1 MPRCACLHAVA
12 IKVLMV
18 SFQVP
23 SEPRLVLPGGELE
36 TQFRLDRTFR
46 NKDRVAN
53 FALRQV
59 LSRLLGFSKRNHAT
73 NRPKRS
79 AQVRAEGLGFM
90 VHGKAKSP
98 ELVESMK
105 KRSGLSV
112 KGCESDQLTSVS

>member
-23 SEPRLVLPGGELE
+23 SEPRLVLPGGTGNSVSIRSNIQEQRPSSQLCPPPS
-36 TQFRLDRTFR
+36 
-46 NKDRVAN
+46 
-53 FALRQV
+53 

>member
-1 MPRCACLHAVA
+1 LSACCGNQ
-12 IKVLMV
+12 
-18 SFQVP
+18 SFDGLISGPIGTQI
-23 SEPRLVLPGGELE
+23 SASGGELE

-59 LSRLLGFSKRNHAT
+59 YQDYWDFGKRNHAT
-73 NRPKRS
+73 YRPKRS
-79 AQVRAEGLGFM
+79 AQVRAEGLGLM

-98 ELVESMK
+98 ELVENMK